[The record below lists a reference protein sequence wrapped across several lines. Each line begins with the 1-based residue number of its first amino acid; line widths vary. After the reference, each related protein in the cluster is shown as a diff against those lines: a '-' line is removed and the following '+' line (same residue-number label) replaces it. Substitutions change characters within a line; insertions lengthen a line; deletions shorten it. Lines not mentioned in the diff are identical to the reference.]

1 STSPRCPAL
10 RPTSPRMPPRPPTR
24 TTRPPC
30 SSSPPTP
37 PSSRPRTSSPR
48 PPTTASSPPTRP
60 PSGTTSSTRS
70 SSPDQLGSGVAG
82 QVAAVTHAARR
93 PALGARLGRALAPYL
108 LILPGGGWRL
118 LFFLLPILTLAIT
131 SLESG
136 DFINGF
142 NFTWQVDNYSRGFT
156 LYSTQFLHAIE
167 YGGTAT
173 LVALLVSYP
182 AAYWIAFH
190 AGPRKSAYLLAS
202 RLPFLV
208 SFFIRTLS
216 WGVLLSDNGPLF
228 GPLKSAHLLPE
239 DFRVLATPI
248 AVTGGLAYTFFPF
261 MLLPVYASL
270 EKIDRGLV
278 EAAQDLFA
286 SRFEVLRRVIF
297 PLSVPGVFAGVLLTG
312 IPA

>member
-1 STSPRCPAL
+1 
-10 RPTSPRMPPRPPTR
+10 
-24 TTRPPC
+24 
-30 SSSPPTP
+30 
-37 PSSRPRTSSPR
+37 
-48 PPTTASSPPTRP
+48 
-60 PSGTTSSTRS
+60 
-70 SSPDQLGSGVAG
+70 VAT
-82 QVAAVTHAARR
+82 VTHDARR
-93 PALGARLGRALAPYL
+93 PALGARLGRTLAPYL
-108 LILPGGGWRL
+108 LILPGGGWML
-118 LFFLLPILTLAIT
+118 LFFLLPIFTLAIT

-142 NFTWQVDNYSRGFT
+142 NFTWQFNNYSRGFS

-167 YGGTAT
+167 FGGAAT

-190 AGPRKSAYLLAS
+190 AGPRKSAYLLAVL
-202 RLPFLV
+202 LPFFV
-208 SFFIRTLS
+208 SFVIRTLS

-228 GPLKSAHLLPE
+228 GPLKSIHMLPA

-270 EKIDRGLV
+270 EKIDRGLI

-286 SRFEVLRRVIF
+286 NKFEVLRRVIF
-297 PLSVPGVFAGVLLTG
+297 PLSIPGVFAGVLLTG
-312 IPA
+312 IPAVADYVNQDLLGGVGTTMVGRVIETQFQVNINYPLAAALAFVFMLGLLATLIIYQRIFGTEQIMGGS